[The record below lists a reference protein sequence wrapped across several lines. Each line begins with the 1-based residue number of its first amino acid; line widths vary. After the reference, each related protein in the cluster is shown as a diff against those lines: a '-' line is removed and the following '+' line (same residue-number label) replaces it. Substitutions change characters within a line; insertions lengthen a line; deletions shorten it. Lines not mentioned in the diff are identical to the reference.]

1 MIKDA
6 KQKAINE
13 ILKDG
18 LFYEIPIY
26 QRAYA
31 WTNEQIEDIFTDLKD
46 NEKEY
51 FLGSIICITK
61 DNKMHKVVDGQQRL
75 TTISLLK
82 IAIFNYL
89 ETKRKEIRNQEDED
103 KADEDITK
111 IGNLKTSIFKEKLRL
126 KLGIQNNN
134 LEDYEFLYAQVS
146 GQKLSEPKKYKTR
159 RIYKNYKFFVDKIQ
173 ELGGIEEVFTFL
185 EKLDSAI
192 LIKIDVEDEINAF
205 TLFSSLNDRGLPL
218 TPIDLIK
225 NLFIEKLKDK
235 HFEAEATNNKW
246 QKLLEDV
253 EDYKEQIRFLKHFY
267 NAFKADEKIKLDN
280 FPFATSPNTIK
291 IYNRLIE
298 RDANFLFQELLEK
311 AEIYNAIIKPESL
324 DQNDSFVEY
333 KEFLLDLERLSFVP
347 ARALVLYL
355 FVKFPHFD
363 LSFILQNLDNYNVRR
378 KLAGFPK
385 TGTMDNIFLKVIE
398 RIEEYEVVKQVD
410 LEKLIIL
417 EFRKEENYASD
428 EQLSLSLKQDI
439 YDNDAYL
446 TRYILIKLEKA
457 KRNRED
463 KTDFWELNKKKSQ
476 FSLLNISCLK
486 ARKKKN

>member
-1 MIKDA
+1 MESK
-6 KQKAINE
+6 K
-13 ILKDG
+13 
-18 LFYEIPIY
+18 
-26 QRAYA
+26 
-31 WTNEQIEDIFTDLKD
+31 
-46 NEKEY
+46 
-51 FLGSIICITK
+51 
-61 DNKMHKVVDGQQRL
+61 
-75 TTISLLK
+75 
-82 IAIFNYL
+82 
-89 ETKRKEIRNQEDED
+89 KEIRNQENED

-134 LEDYEFLYAQVS
+134 LEDYEFLS
-146 GQKLSEPKKYKTR
+146 LTLMKQKINEPKNYKNR

-173 ELGGIEEVFTFL
+173 EIDKNGGIEEVFAFL
-185 EKLDSAI
+185 EKLDSAV
-192 LIKIDVEDEINAF
+192 LIKIDVEDEANAF

-225 NLFIEKLKDK
+225 NLFIEKLSLAKFDIEK
-235 HFEAEATNNKW
+235 VNAQW

-253 EDYKEQIRFLKHFY
+253 EEYKEQMRFLKHFY
-267 NAFKADEKIKLDN
+267 NAFKAEKEINLKE

-291 IYNRLIE
+291 IYSKLIE

-324 DQNDSFVEY
+324 DQNDKFVEY

-355 FVKFPHFD
+355 FVKYPHFD
-363 LSFILQNLDNYNVRR
+363 LSFIFQNLDNYNVRR

-385 TGTMDNIFLKVIE
+385 TGAMDNIFLKIIE
-398 RIEEYEVVKQVD
+398 RIEENEVSKQVD

-417 EFRKEENYASD
+417 ELRKEENYASD

-439 YDNDAYL
+439 YENDAYL
-446 TRYILIKLEKA
+446 TRFILIKLEKS

-463 KTDFWELNKKKSQ
+463 KTDFWELNKKKKPI
-476 FSLLNISCLK
+476 FSVEHILPQSSKKEDLIHKIGNLTLSAFNSRLSDANFETKLK
-486 ARKKKN
+486 HEDGFKSGRIKINDFVSKQEKWEEDEINERSKILTKEIIELIKI